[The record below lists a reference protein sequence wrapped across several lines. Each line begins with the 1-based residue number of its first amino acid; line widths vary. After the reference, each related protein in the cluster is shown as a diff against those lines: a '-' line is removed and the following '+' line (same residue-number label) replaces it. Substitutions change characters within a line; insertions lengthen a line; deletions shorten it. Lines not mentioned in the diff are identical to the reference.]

1 MKRARARSTGLFEGL
16 SGFSQLYIVS
26 RNIIYFGQVKS
37 KERALFKKLVP
48 DSNQS
53 TTGGKR
59 AGSESSAQA
68 VGVGLV

>member
-26 RNIIYFGQVKS
+26 RNRISFGQVKS
-37 KERALFKKLVP
+37 KERAIFQKVVP
-48 DSNQS
+48 YSNQS

>member
-26 RNIIYFGQVKS
+26 RNRNYFGQVKS
-37 KERALFKKLVP
+37 EIFQKVVP

>member
-1 MKRARARSTGLFEGL
+1 
-16 SGFSQLYIVS
+16 VS
-26 RNIIYFGQVKS
+26 RNRIDFGQVKS
-37 KERALFKKLVP
+37 KERARFQKVVP

-53 TTGGKR
+53 TTGGQR